1 MNSNFGDAMVSMPQP
16 RNRLENR
23 GSKNDEV
30 SRGVQKIVETSAR
43 KVRLGET
50 EGGRSKRKSRKKMEE
65 KGKEEEA
72 KERKDGGSKEDS

>member
-1 MNSNFGDAMVSMPQP
+1 MNSNFGDAMVSTPQP

-43 KVRLGET
+43 KVRLEGT
-50 EGGRSKRKSRKKMEE
+50 EGGRSKRK
-65 KGKEEEA
+65 
-72 KERKDGGSKEDS
+72 ERWWK